1 MNRFPTNTPFLLF
14 ALWTALCLPSTA
26 MAASPAAALQARYEA
41 QAARENP
48 AFRGASAER
57 GRRFFRTTHGND
69 WSCASCHTPDPTATG
84 KHAVTGRALRPLAPS
99 ANPARFADAAKTE
112 KWFRRNCRDVLD
124 RECSAAEKADVI
136 AWLASARPGDAR

>member
-1 MNRFPTNTPFLLF
+1 MRMCLPLCMLSV
-14 ALWTALCLPSTA
+14 ALCLPAIA
-26 MAASPAAALQARYEA
+26 MAASPAAALQARYAA

-99 ANPARFADAAKTE
+99 ANPARFTDAAKTE

-124 RECSAAEKADVI
+124 RECSATEKADVI
-136 AWLASARPGDAR
+136 AWLLAPQAGDAR

>member
-1 MNRFPTNTPFLLF
+1 MRIRLPIC
-14 ALWTALCLPSTA
+14 ALSAALCLPSVA

-41 QAARENP
+41 QAARETP
-48 AFRGASAER
+48 AFRGASPER
-57 GRRFFRTTHGND
+57 GRRFFRTTHGNE

-84 KHAVTGRALRPLAPS
+84 RHAVTGRALRPLAPS
-99 ANPARFADAAKTE
+99 ANPARFADAVKTE

-136 AWLASARPGDAR
+136 AWLLAPHAGDAR